1 VRELD
6 KDGNVVEDNRV
17 AVYNNV
23 QIGEQT
29 QQASYTAHY
38 ATNEAGLTT
47 ITNEFRQSETV
58 IVQGKKHWVD
68 NNNDTSNN
76 SSKKSSV
83 NSSLISQQFRTQFG
97 SVAETDNL
105 IEATSSKHIT
115 TYSNLLSKIKRS
127 LPQQQ
132 QPPHIYTKVSSLNIL
147 KIYQQ
152 QVQQNRTVLKP
163 KQRISQYS
171 ESQPYSSRQTI
182 PNTTDRNETNSISFT
197 HFNAYS
203 EVNDESGFDDAQEEQ
218 VNKVKSQ
225 RYRIK
230 DVNDECA
237 ENANG
242 NELMQGD
249 KQCLRQMKIKKVDF
263 TVKKRKVKGNRKS
276 RNYIQ
281 FPKEEKQKA
290 VYTHDVI
297 KESNNDNDN
306 NNYNVEDSF
315 YKDDKS
321 VERYGVNYCNTC
333 NSFSGVNDNSSCV
346 VF

>member
-1 VRELD
+1 MTQEPINTPPNSSTTKPPLLSSFQ
-6 KDGNVVEDNRV
+6 
-17 AVYNNV
+17 ATT
-23 QIGEQT
+23 QT
-29 QQASYTAHY
+29 IETIFNTYTQN
-38 ATNEAGLTT
+38 TD
-47 ITNEFRQSETV
+47 
-58 IVQGKKHWVD
+58 D

-97 SVAETDNL
+97 SVAETDDL

-230 DVNDECA
+230 EVNDECA

-281 FPKEEKQKA
+281 FPKEEKQKT